1 MDKAQCSATCSSF
14 FHATWWLIASSLSFI
29 RRHLVSDR
37 EKPLNTLSIHTFHP
51 GLPGRPRRY
60 SWPLIRSAFCN
71 YSTHLLSGVRGVQL
85 VQALLAPPLSL
96 LGPCVIFILR
106 HFPRPPSFPLFR
118 VFVLYTIIATF
129 YLPTIL
135 NGPVFGFG
143 PTARERGPR
152 RDRSLL
158 WSARSFCKDVKT
170 VPRDKRSSTI
180 KPLFLFL
187 FNEKNIP
194 FKENDKTQF
203 SNTKGN

>member
-1 MDKAQCSATCSSF
+1 MQNRRGVRGECGQGTMVGHLQLLLSRNTMTDR
-14 FHATWWLIASSLSFI
+14 SSLSFI

-51 GLPGRPRRY
+51 GLPGRY

-85 VQALLAPPLSL
+85 VQALLALPCSSFVTARPLL
-96 LGPCVIFILR
+96 
-106 HFPRPPSFPLFR
+106 HFYLTTLSSPASPLFR

-143 PTARERGPR
+143 PTARER
-152 RDRSLL
+152 
-158 WSARSFCKDVKT
+158 
-170 VPRDKRSSTI
+170 STPWQI
-180 KPLFLFL
+180 VIMECSEFL
-187 FNEKNIP
+187 
-194 FKENDKTQF
+194 
-203 SNTKGN
+203 